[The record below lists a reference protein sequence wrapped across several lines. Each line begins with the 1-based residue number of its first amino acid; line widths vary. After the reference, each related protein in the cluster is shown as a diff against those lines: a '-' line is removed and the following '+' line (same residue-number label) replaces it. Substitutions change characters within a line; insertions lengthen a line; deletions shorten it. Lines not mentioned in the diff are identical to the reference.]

1 MRDDADPTVAGEDG
15 SGGGDASVGRAGDDG
30 PDGATSAALAPADN
44 STTHATLVRELRDLG
59 LAAGDVVMVH
69 ASLKA
74 IGPVVGGA
82 EAVVAGL
89 LESVLPGG
97 TLMGYASWDRSPYEE
112 TLNGATLPAAAR
124 EAWPAFDPAT
134 AGVWPGFGLLNA
146 FLCAAPG
153 AVRSAHPDASM
164 VAVGARAGELIGE
177 HRLGQAFG
185 PGSPVERLVQ
195 MGGKVLMLGA
205 PLDAVTVLHY
215 AEAIADI
222 SGKRRVTYEMPM
234 LDATGAK
241 VWRRT
246 EEFDSNHILD
256 CFAAEGAMDA
266 VETIARLYVGD
277 GRGRSGQVGRAAC
290 HLFDAGDIVA
300 YGKAWLERNFG

>member
-1 MRDDADPTVAGEDG
+1 MVARDNADPAAAGTAE
-15 SGGGDASVGRAGDDG
+15 S
-30 PDGATSAALAPADN
+30 DGAGALVGGAGGARSDVTPA
-44 STTHATLVRELRDLG
+44 TPATLVRDLRALG
-59 LAAGDVVMVH
+59 LSAGDVVMVH

-74 IGPVVGGA
+74 LGPVVGGA
-82 EAVVAGL
+82 EAVVAALG
-89 LESVLPGG
+89 ESAAPGG

-112 TLNGATLPAAAR
+112 TLNGATLPSAAR

-134 AGVWPGFGLLNA
+134 AGVWRGFGLLNA

-153 AVRSAHPDASM
+153 AIRSAHPDASM

-185 PGSPVERLVQ
+185 PGSPLERLVA
-195 MGGKVLMLGA
+195 MGGKVLLLGT
-205 PLDAVTVLHY
+205 PLDTVTVLHF
-215 AEAIADI
+215 AEAMADI
-222 SGKRRVTYEMPM
+222 PGKRRVTYEMPM
-234 LDATGAK
+234 LDETGAK

-256 CFAAEGAMDA
+256 CFAEEGAMDA
-266 VETIARLYVGD
+266 VETIARLYVGE
-277 GRGRSGQVGRAAC
+277 GRGRSGRVGRAEC

>member
-1 MRDDADPTVAGEDG
+1 MVATDNADPAVAGTAEADG
-15 SGGGDASVGRAGDDG
+15 AGALVGRA
-30 PDGATSAALAPADN
+30 ARETSGVAP
-44 STTHATLVRELRDLG
+44 TTPATLARELRALG
-59 LAAGDVVMVH
+59 LSAGDVVMVH

-82 EAVVAGL
+82 EAVVAAL
-89 LESVLPGG
+89 LDSVVPGG

-112 TLNGATLPAAAR
+112 TLNGVRLPAAVQ

-134 AGVWPGFGLLNA
+134 AGVWRGFGLLNA

-164 VAVGARAGELIGE
+164 VAVGARAGALIGE

-185 PGSPVERLVQ
+185 PGSPLERLVE
-195 MGGKVLMLGA
+195 MGGKVLLLGA

-222 SGKRRVTYEMPM
+222 PGKRRVTYEMPM
-234 LDATGAK
+234 LDEAGAK

-246 EEFDSNHILD
+246 EEFDSNGILA
-256 CFAAEGAMDA
+256 CFAEAGAMDA
-266 VETIARLYVGD
+266 VETIAHLYVGE
-277 GRGRSGQVGRAAC
+277 GRGRSGRVGRAAC
-290 HLFDAGDIVA
+290 HLFDAGDIVV
-300 YGKAWLERNFG
+300 YGKDWLERNFG

>member
-1 MRDDADPTVAGEDG
+1 MVAKDSVDPAVSGEAEPDKADALVGGAGGARSDVA
-15 SGGGDASVGRAGDDG
+15 
-30 PDGATSAALAPADN
+30 P
-44 STTHATLVRELRDLG
+44 STTSTTLVRDLRALG
-59 LAAGDVVMVH
+59 LSCGDVVMVH

-74 IGPVVGGA
+74 LGPVVGGA
-82 EAVVAGL
+82 EAVVAALG
-89 LESVLPGG
+89 ESVAPGG

-134 AGVWPGFGLLNA
+134 AGVWRGFGLLNG
-146 FLCAAPG
+146 FLCAGPG

-164 VAVGARAGELIGE
+164 VAVGARAAALIGE

-185 PGSPVERLVQ
+185 PGSPVERLVS
-195 MGGKVLMLGA
+195 MGGKVLLLGA
-205 PLDAVTVLHY
+205 PLDTVTVLHY

-222 SGKRRVTYEMPM
+222 PGKRRVTYEMPM

-246 EEFDSNHILD
+246 EEVDSNHILD
-256 CFAAEGAMDA
+256 CFAAEGAVDA
-266 VETIARLYVGD
+266 VGTIARLYVGE
-277 GRGRSGQVGRAAC
+277 GRGRRGRVGRAAC

-300 YGKAWLERNFG
+300 YGRAWLEQNFG

>member
-1 MRDDADPTVAGEDG
+1 MAGKVGADGADPR
-15 SGGGDASVGRAGDDG
+15 VGRAGGERSDDARS
-30 PDGATSAALAPADN
+30 ATL
-44 STTHATLVRELRDLG
+44 ATLVRELRALG

-74 IGPVVGGA
+74 LGPVAGGA
-82 EAVVAGL
+82 AAVVAALG
-89 LESVLPGG
+89 ESVAPGG

-112 TLNGATLPAAAR
+112 TLNGATISAAAR

-134 AGVWPGFGLLNA
+134 AGVWRGFGLLNA

-164 VAVGARAGELIGE
+164 VAVGARAAALIGE
-177 HRLGQAFG
+177 HRLGEAFG
-185 PGSPVERLVQ
+185 PGSPVERLVS
-195 MGGKVLMLGA
+195 MGGKVLLLGA
-205 PLDAVTVLHY
+205 PLDTVTVLHY

-222 SGKRRVTYEMPM
+222 PGKRRVTYEVPM

-256 CFAAEGAMDA
+256 RFAEEGAMDA
-266 VETIARLYVGD
+266 VGVIARLYVGEAC
-277 GRGRSGQVGRAAC
+277 GRQGRVGRAAC

-300 YGKAWLERNFG
+300 FGKAWLERSFG

>member
-1 MRDDADPTVAGEDG
+1 MALGEHVDPPMARKAGTN
-15 SGGGDASVGRAGDDG
+15 GGDARSDRVADAMS
-30 PDGATSAALAPADN
+30 GAAS
-44 STTHATLVRELRDLG
+44 SEGTTPATLVRDLRALG

-74 IGPVVGGA
+74 IGPVAGGA
-82 EAVVAGL
+82 AAVVAAL
-89 LESVLPGG
+89 LDSVAPGG
-97 TLMGYASWDRSPYEE
+97 TLMGYASWERSPYEE
-112 TLNGATLPAAAR
+112 TLNGATLSAAER

-185 PGSPVERLVQ
+185 PGSPVERLVA

-215 AEAIADI
+215 AEAIAAI
-222 SGKRRVTYEMPM
+222 PGKRRVTYEMPM

-241 VWRRT
+241 VWRLT

-277 GRGRSGQVGRAAC
+277 GRGRSGQVGLAAC

>member
-1 MRDDADPTVAGEDG
+1 MAREAVVARDSVDPAVGGEAGTDKADALVE
-15 SGGGDASVGRAGDDG
+15 RAG
-30 PDGATSAALAPADN
+30 GARSGAATP
-44 STTHATLVRELRDLG
+44 ATLVRELRALG
-59 LAAGDVVMVH
+59 LSAGDVVMVH

-74 IGPVVGGA
+74 LGPVVGGA
-82 EAVVAGL
+82 EAVVAAL
-89 LESVLPGG
+89 LDSVAPGG

-112 TLNGATLPAAAR
+112 TLNGATLPAAER

-134 AGVWPGFGLLNA
+134 AGVWRGFGLLNA

-164 VAVGARAGELIGE
+164 VAVGARAAALIGE

-185 PGSPVERLVQ
+185 PGSPLERLVA

-205 PLDAVTVLHY
+205 PLDTVTVLHH
-215 AEAIADI
+215 AEAIAAI
-222 SGKRRVTYEMPM
+222 PGKRRVTYEIPM

-256 CFAAEGAMDA
+256 CFAEEGAMDA
-266 VETIARLYVGD
+266 VEAIARLYVGE
-277 GRGRSGQVGRAAC
+277 GLGRSGPVGSAAC
-290 HLFDAGDIVA
+290 HLFDAADIVA
-300 YGKAWLERNFG
+300 FGQDWLETNFG